1 MTNIVPTVSL
11 NSLATAFLSS
21 GTYIGVGDSAS
32 TPTLL
37 STILG
42 NQLDRNAVTL
52 ATASGATATFEAFFT
67 TSEPN
72 PTTSTTIREVGLF
85 NAATAGTLAL
95 HAQPIIPVIKTINK
109 TMLVTITVTF
119 SNA

>member
-1 MTNIVPTVSL
+1 MTNFVPTVSL
-11 NSLATAFLSS
+11 TSLATAFLAS
-21 GTYIGVGDSAS
+21 GTHIGVGDGVLA
-32 TPTLL
+32 PTLG
-37 STILG
+37 STTLG

-52 ATASGATATFEAFFT
+52 STASGATATFEAFFT

-85 NAATAGTLAL
+85 NAATGGTLAL
-95 HAQPIIPVIKTINK
+95 HAQPVIPVVKTINK

>member
-1 MTNIVPTVSL
+1 MTNFVPTVSL
-11 NSLATAFLSS
+11 TSLATAFLTS
-21 GTYIGVGDSAS
+21 GTHIGVGDGVLA
-32 TPTLL
+32 PTLG
-37 STILG
+37 STTLG

-52 ATASGATATFEAFFT
+52 ATASGATATFETFFT

-95 HAQPIIPVIKTINK
+95 HAQPSIPVVKTINK